1 MKKMLIAGLAA
12 LAAAVII
19 PTAAQASADSC
30 FVRGDGVSCTANT
43 SGDRVSFARV
53 KMGVLTRGSFAILCT
68 KGSHE
73 FADSG
78 ELHRG
83 EGFEDIVAGS
93 TGRTA
98 RSRRSAA
105 ARAEPAFEW
114 YSVRGP
120 HKRTRKPAAGVS
132 PRPAPRT
139 SSRSISWSSSAGAA
153 RGPPCP
159 P

>member
-83 EGFEDIVAGS
+83 EGFVIPLRLNRPDCTLTAV
-93 TGRTA
+93 GRSKSRA
-98 RSRRSAA
+98 R
-105 ARAEPAFEW
+105 
-114 YSVRGP
+114 VRVVL
-120 HKRTRKPAAGVS
+120 R
-132 PRPAPRT
+132 
-139 SSRSISWSSSAGAA
+139 
-153 RGPPCP
+153 
-159 P
+159 